1 MILQTERLIL
11 RVMDENDLPALRRIL
26 QDAEVMYAY
35 EHAFSEE
42 ETRAWLNRQLERYQT
57 YGFGLWAVVLK
68 ESGDMIGQCGVT
80 MQTTPQG
87 EVPEI
92 GYLFEKAHWR
102 KGYAIEAARAAKEYA
117 FNVLKFDEVFTI
129 IRDNNIPSQNV
140 AKRNGMTERGRLTKH
155 YWGMDMPHILFSVKK
170 DEKT

>member
-11 RVMDENDLPALRRIL
+11 RKMDANDLPALKRIL

-42 ETRAWLNRQLERYQT
+42 ETHAWLDRQLERYQT

-68 ESGDMIGQCGVT
+68 ESGVMIGQCGVT

-92 GYLFEKAHWR
+92 GYLFEKAHWH
-102 KGYAIEAARAAKEYA
+102 KGYAYEAAHACKEYA
-117 FNVLKFDEVFTI
+117 FHELGFDEVFTI

-140 AKRNGMTERGRLTKH
+140 AKRNGMTERGRFTRH

-170 DEKT
+170 EV